1 MGRASFL
8 PIWPKSASV
17 NPVRVFIV
25 LAVSCVLTVAGGRD
39 GVASE
44 EQEVID
50 LARITLQ
57 ALLPRPDFQ
66 PFRAILPRAKGLI
79 IVPEMPKIGFIVG
92 TGGATGVLL
101 GQYPEKGQWSQPSF
115 YHFALGNVSIQFVP
129 EIWDIVLIVTTARG
143 LDALLAG
150 KVTLGR
156 DLRFS
161 TDPRKIGDAVEPAD
175 GEFPDVFVYAAAP
188 DAGDFLPLDGANLWS
203 VENWN
208 EAYYGAP
215 VSLTEILFGNEV
227 DRGGS
232 RPLRDVLSEAVE

>member
-1 MGRASFL
+1 MGQVSFSPL
-8 PIWPKSASV
+8 WPTLASV
-17 NPVRVFIV
+17 SPFRVFIV
-25 LAVSCVLTVAGGRD
+25 GALSCVLAVAGSRIGI
-39 GVASE
+39 ASE

-50 LARITLQ
+50 LARITMQ

-66 PFRAILPRAKGLI
+66 PFRAVLPHAKGVI

-92 TGGATGVLL
+92 TGGATGVFL

-129 EIWDIVLIVTTARG
+129 EIWDVVLIVTTDRG
-143 LDALLAG
+143 LDALVGG

-161 TDPRKIGDAVEPAD
+161 TDPGKFGEVIDPAD
-175 GEFPDVFVYAAAP
+175 GEFPDVFVFAAAR